1 MRPGTSHRRDDE
13 ARHSKRGSRALVVSG
28 VGIDALADV
37 IKASGARADQ
47 KA

>member
-1 MRPGTSHRRDDE
+1 MRAGTSHRCANE
-13 ARHSKRGSRALVVSG
+13 ARRSKRGSRAFVGSG
-28 VGIDALADV
+28 VGIDALAEV